1 MKSVF
6 ITLFLIIAAVSASRY
21 NYDHDS
27 DDVNILALN
36 KLSFEQV
43 RIDYSYVLVKFWSP
57 ACPYSRR
64 FAPEYIKARSLV
76 CNNAYSDA
84 VFTSVNIK
92 TEIDIKRQFNILAT
106 PTTRL
111 FVKNQNTWINYE
123 GERRYDA
130 LSGWVKTRIDSDRI
144 FNKHIDH
151 SSNSGSDSSDDK
163 VIVNHNGRHYGKH

>member
-21 NYDHDS
+21 HYDHDS

-64 FAPEYIKARSLV
+64 YAPEYVRARSLV
-76 CNNAYSDA
+76 CTKAYSDV
-84 VFTSVNIK
+84 VFSSVNIK
-92 TEIDIKRQFNILAT
+92 TELEIKKQFNILAT

-111 FVKNQNTWINYE
+111 FAKNQNTWLNFD
-123 GERRYDA
+123 GERRSDI
-130 LSGWVKTRIDSDRI
+130 LSGWVRDRVNSDRL
-144 FNKHIDH
+144 F
-151 SSNSGSDSSDDK
+151 
-163 VIVNHNGRHYGKH
+163 RAL